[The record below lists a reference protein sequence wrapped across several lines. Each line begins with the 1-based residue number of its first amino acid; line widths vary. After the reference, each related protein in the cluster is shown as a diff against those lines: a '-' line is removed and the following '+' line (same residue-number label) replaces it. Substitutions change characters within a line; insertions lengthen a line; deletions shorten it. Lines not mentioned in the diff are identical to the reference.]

1 MVSHKKITILSFVL
15 LFYCFE
21 AFSGPYKQ
29 NNINISSSWVQITN
43 TSPMWVH
50 NKSASSLWVQE
61 VNNKLSSDFGKGV
74 LTDNDDK
81 PSIVIDIS
89 EQRLYLLK
97 NTRIIK
103 SFPISSSKYGE
114 GSTQNSFKTP
124 LGIHVIKDKIG
135 YDVPKNTIFKSRI
148 NTNRPAEIIH
158 SPFDTEDDHVTS
170 RILWLD
176 GTEYGKNK
184 GKGIDSY
191 DRYIYIHGTHEE
203 GLIGTKASHGCIR
216 MFNDDVINLF
226 SEVKE
231 GTYVLIK
238 A

>member
-1 MVSHKKITILSFVL
+1 MAPYKKITILSFVL

-21 AFSGPYKQ
+21 AFSGPHKQ
-29 NNINISSSWVQITN
+29 NNINMSSSWVQITN
-43 TSPMWVH
+43 TLPMWVH
-50 NKSASSLWVQE
+50 KNSASSMWVQK
-61 VNNKLSSDFGKGV
+61 VNNKLLSVSGKGV
-74 LTDNDDK
+74 LTDNEDI

-148 NTNRPAEIIH
+148 NTNRPAEIIQ

-226 SEVKE
+226 SEVTE